1 MAKTL
6 LQATFT
12 DNARK
17 TCKVLWA
24 MDDSTI
30 EEEHIVV
37 NKNSKMWKEV
47 LEHTTLDEIHVATY
61 KQIREDNQEFERT
74 VIDIAKERGYIYDVD
89 SVNTEIYKAIASAIF
104 APFDPEIDKEKL
116 FLTKL
121 QIFEMDRIKNAKD
134 RAIKS
139 KIRKATNL
147 IDTVYFACELLRE
160 EEKVEEVSTSKKS
173 RKKSSPSAAD
183 SSTQQDTP
191 VDLESLSDT
200 SKTHTSESQDSA
212 E

>member
-1 MAKTL
+1 MAKSL
-6 LQATFT
+6 LSATFT

-17 TCKVLWA
+17 SCLVLWA
-24 MDDSTI
+24 MDDATV
-30 EEEHIVV
+30 EEEHVV
-37 NKNSKMWKEV
+37 VDKNSKMWQEV
-47 LEHTTLDEIHVATY
+47 LKHTTIDEIHVATY
-61 KQIREDNQEFERT
+61 KQIREDNEEFQNT
-74 VIDIAKERGYIYDVD
+74 VIQIAKERGFIYDID

-104 APFDPEIDKEKL
+104 APFDPEADKEKL

-134 RAIKS
+134 RTIKS

-147 IDTVYFACELLRE
+147 IDTVYFACELLRSE
-160 EEKVEEVSTSKKS
+160 EEDKPKKS
-173 RKKSSPSAAD
+173 RKKASAPAAG

-200 SKTHTSESQDSA
+200 SKTHTNESQDSA

>member
-17 TCKVLWA
+17 TCRVLWA
-24 MDDSTI
+24 MDDQTV
-30 EEEHIVV
+30 EEEHVLV
-37 NKNSKMWKEV
+37 DKNSKMWKEV

-61 KQIREDNQEFERT
+61 KQIREDNAEFERT
-74 VIDIAKERGYIYDVD
+74 VIDIAKERGYIYDID

-104 APFDPEIDKEKL
+104 APFDAEVDKEKL

-147 IDTVYFACELLRE
+147 IDTVYFACELLRAE
-160 EEKVEEVSTSKKS
+160 EEDKPKKS
-173 RKKSSPSAAD
+173 QKKASAPAAD